1 MVGTVGHDHCCGE
14 PNGVLL
20 ELQRLP
26 APTLVSGSSAKV
38 SDLTCIIDTT
48 TSFILV
54 ARPVVV
60 AGVNGG
66 QEPLLF
72 GDEMAVLGQAVEVL
86 LMRRF
91 W

>member
-1 MVGTVGHDHCCGE
+1 
-14 PNGVLL
+14 
-20 ELQRLP
+20 
-26 APTLVSGSSAKV
+26 
-38 SDLTCIIDTT
+38 
-48 TSFILV
+48 
-54 ARPVVV
+54 
-60 AGVNGG
+60 VNGG